1 MSERQTVPP
10 TGPKKYYIAVDLE
23 GVACVVGSPG
33 RGLLDAPD
41 YPFAC
46 RQGTREANAA
56 AKALFDAGA
65 EEVWVWD
72 CHGTGVNLDID
83 ALDERVTVVNGSGSR
98 KRFPG
103 LDASFAGVLFIG
115 YHAYDAPRATLAH
128 VYSSSAFAGMFVN
141 GQPVGE
147 LQIDAAVAGRIGV
160 PVLFVSSDDVCVA
173 QAKETFPDAAFVET
187 KKALAWNSCASKH
200 PARVCREIEQT
211 VRALAAHPSGTLFR
225 FSSPFSLVIK
235 YKRMEGAQNASLTN
249 PDGTPF
255 DRPDPYVRSGRLND
269 PEDLFRFI

>member
-1 MSERQTVPP
+1 MEKPISSE
-10 TGPKKYYIAVDLE
+10 PKKYYIAVDLE
-23 GVACVVGSPG
+23 GVACVVGAPG
-33 RGLLDAPD
+33 RGLADAPD

-46 RQGTREANAA
+46 RQGTKEADAA

-65 EEVWVWD
+65 DEVWIWD
-72 CHGTGVNLDID
+72 CHGTGVNLDYA
-83 ALDERVTVVNGSGSR
+83 ALDPRVTIVNGSGSR

-103 LDASFAGVLFIG
+103 LDGSFAGVLFIG

-128 VYSSSAFAGMFVN
+128 VYSSSAFAGMFVC
-141 GQPVGE
+141 GQPAGE
-147 LQIDAAVAGRIGV
+147 LQIDAAVAGKYGV

-187 KKALAWNSCASKH
+187 KRSLAWNSCISKH
-200 PARVCREIEQT
+200 PDAVCKEIRDT
-211 VRALAAHPSGTLFR
+211 VLKLANGPGGTLFR
-225 FSSPFSLVIK
+225 FPSPFSLVIK
-235 YKRMEGAQNASLTN
+235 YKRMEGAQSASLTN

-255 DRPDPYVRSGRLND
+255 DRPDPYVRSGFLND